1 MIESYIKK
9 LEEDMEMN
17 KNKSLDDGLVTSAA
31 EEQQTADD
39 EYADDWL
46 NNLESSIAAE
56 ADAVYAK
63 IGDE

>member
-1 MIESYIKK
+1 MIPLFS
-9 LEEDMEMN
+9 DMEMN

-46 NNLESSIAAE
+46 NNLESSIFE
-56 ADAVYAK
+56 FVNFFF
-63 IGDE
+63 